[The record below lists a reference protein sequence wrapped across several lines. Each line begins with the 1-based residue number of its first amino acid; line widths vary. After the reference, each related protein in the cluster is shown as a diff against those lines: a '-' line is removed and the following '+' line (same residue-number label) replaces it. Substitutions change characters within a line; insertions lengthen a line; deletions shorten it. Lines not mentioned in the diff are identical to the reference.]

1 MDSQNAG
8 NTDRDRAAH
17 RGYPALDHV
26 EIIADEG
33 RKHCGGPEFPVRLRD
48 RPYPV
53 DRRGFVKQ
61 HGAPAVHLRIDKAWN
76 EHAAAQ
82 SNRIK
87 PSRDATIGYDIDDRR
102 SVDQQCVICSPSAL
116 RENSRADPRLSCHIV
131 SVTFL
136 SNGGVSGSNPRSFA
150 SALAKRYKDWILAIG
165 AVPGERKNGV

>member
-87 PSRDATIGYDIDDRR
+87 R
-102 SVDQQCVICSPSAL
+102 SEEHTSELQSLMRNSYAVFCLKKKMEKHTTTTTHRQQQVL
-116 RENSRADPRLSCHIV
+116 V
-131 SVTFL
+131 
-136 SNGGVSGSNPRSFA
+136 
-150 SALAKRYKDWILAIG
+150 Y
-165 AVPGERKNGV
+165 